1 MWRGL
6 FRVCP
11 VWEKWLALQLMEITV
26 KNMVCD
32 RCVKVVGDIMGRLG
46 HPDAE
51 VTMGHVRL
59 DAGLTSDEIDRLDAM
74 LVEEGFEL
82 LRDHDLS
89 LVEEIKAAVILLARD
104 SEGDRKMKLSAF
116 LSERLGVD
124 YRTLGRVFTSVEQRT
139 IERYY
144 IAQKVEYVKEL
155 LDYGELSVSEIAD
168 MTGYSSV
175 AHLSR
180 QFRAETGM
188 TPTEYRESGG
198 RIPLDKV

>member
-1 MWRGL
+1 
-6 FRVCP
+6 
-11 VWEKWLALQLMEITV
+11 MEITV

-32 RCVKVVGDIMGRLG
+32 RCVMVVSDIMRRLG

-59 DAGLTSDEIDRLDAM
+59 DADLTDDELDRLDAM
-74 LVEEGFEL
+74 LVDAGFEL
-82 LRDHDLS
+82 LRDRDLA
-89 LVEEIKAAVILLARD
+89 LVEEIKTAVILLARD
-104 SEGDRKMKLSAF
+104 SEGDQRLKLSAY

-124 YRTLGRVFTSVEQRT
+124 YRTLSRVFTATEHRS

-155 LDYGELSVSEIAD
+155 LDYGELTVSEIAD

-180 QFRAETGM
+180 QFRAETGL
-188 TPTEYRESGG
+188 TPTEYRENGG
-198 RIPLDKV
+198 RTPLDKV